1 MFDGIL
7 REAIHKLK
15 YEGQTYLAQDLGLL
29 LAEHLENSPSQ
40 KFDAVVP
47 VPIHRKR
54 ERQRGF
60 NQSQLLAKQISERI
74 GTPLL
79 ERALVRTIHTRPQV
93 DLGREARLLNVT
105 NAFAVPNPQ
114 KVQGLCILLI
124 DDVMTT
130 GATCNAASAA
140 LLAAG
145 ARSVAVMTLARQP

>member
-1 MFDGIL
+1 M
-7 REAIHKLK
+7 
-15 YEGQTYLAQDLGLL
+15 
-29 LAEHLENSPSQ
+29 
-40 KFDAVVP
+40 
-47 VPIHRKR
+47 PIHRKR

-79 ERALVRTIHTRPQV
+79 ERSLVRTIHTRPQV
-93 DLGREARLLNVT
+93 DLGREARLLNVA